1 MIYVALAHG
10 LVALVCA
17 GLHLVRATP
26 ILGVHP
32 ADKPLKFALSIA
44 VFLYSMSAL
53 LPALSLSPATRR
65 TLAVA
70 LSSAMSAEMIVI
82 ALQALRGRRSH
93 FNVDQPLDVAVVCV
107 MFAGIAVLLSTMIP
121 ITLIATLRPLA
132 TSALCGAAWR
142 ISLWLFLF
150 AAVPGFGMGARARH
164 TVGADDGGPG
174 MALTGWSTTH
184 GDLRVSHFLSLHALQ
199 IIPLAAAAIS
209 RLPVD
214 AGARGA
220 LLALVASANAGLA
233 VWTWLRAL
241 ADRPF

>member
-1 MIYVALAHG
+1 MTYVALG

-26 ILGVHP
+26 ILGMHP

-44 VFLYSMSAL
+44 AFLFSMSAL
-53 LPALSLSPATRR
+53 LPALSVGAATRR
-65 TLAVA
+65 TLAVT
-70 LSSAMSAEMIVI
+70 LSITMSAEMIVI

-93 FNVDQPLDVAVVCV
+93 FNVEQPLDATVVGV
-107 MFAGIAVLLSTMIP
+107 MFAGIAVLLSTMIA
-121 ITLIATLRPLA
+121 IALLATLRPLA
-132 TSALCGAAWR
+132 TSALLAAAWR
-142 ISLWLFLF
+142 SALWLFLF
-150 AAVPGFGMGARARH
+150 AAVSGFGMGARARH
-164 TVGADDGGPG
+164 TVGAGDGGPG

-209 RLPVD
+209 RLPVA

-220 LLALVASANAGLA
+220 LLALVASANAAVA

-241 ADRPF
+241 ADKPF